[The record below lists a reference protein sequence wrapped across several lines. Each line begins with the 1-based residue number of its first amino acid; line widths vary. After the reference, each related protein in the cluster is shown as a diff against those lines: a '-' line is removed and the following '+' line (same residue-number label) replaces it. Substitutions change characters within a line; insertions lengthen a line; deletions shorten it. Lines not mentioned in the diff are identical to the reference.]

1 MSTSRSKKTKTQL
14 IFSDLCP
21 YDNSSQT
28 NAKRL
33 LFVCSV
39 GMLRS
44 PTAQMVASIQ
54 GYNARACGSNVDIA
68 LIPLSCNLINWADH
82 IIFMNAENAIEAH
95 KEFEAIGYKDDIL
108 NKQIVWNIPDHFNWG
123 DNFLWNELTFRLGEL
138 AKNGFTQLST

>member
-1 MSTSRSKKTKTQL
+1 MSTSENRPTKTAQ

-28 NAKRL
+28 KAKRL

-44 PTAQMVASIQ
+44 PTAQMVASSQ
-54 GYNARACGSNVDIA
+54 GYNARAAGSNVKIA
-68 LIPLSCNLINWADH
+68 LIPLSCNLINWAHH

-95 KEFEAIGYKDDIL
+95 REFEAIGYKEDIL
-108 NKQIVWNIPDHFNWG
+108 EKQIVWNFEDLYNWG
-123 DNFLWNELTFRLGEL
+123 DNVLWNAIDWKLKDLERHDFKLI
-138 AKNGFTQLST
+138 S